1 MTAGK
6 AGKAGMTRRI
16 AAALVLVLTVAGCS
30 SSGSSDSGDADGEP
44 IRFALDW
51 TPNTNHTGLYV
62 AMANGWFD
70 EAGIDVTLLPYSDTS
85 TDTLIDSGAAEFGI
99 SFQTSTTVARAA
111 GANVTSVYAPLQ
123 HWASAIAVRADHP
136 DITRPRDLDGKTY
149 AGFGGV
155 ADGVTLD
162 RVIHDDGGT
171 ADYRTVTLGTSAYE
185 AVYSGAADFTISFMA
200 WEGIEAEHLG
210 MPMQYFDFTKYG
222 VPDTYN
228 VVVDG
233 NSDWLA
239 AHPDRARAFVDAIS
253 RGYTYAAEHPEEAA
267 RILIEQNPGT
277 FPDEQLVIDS
287 QKMLAESYMRDAS
300 GRVGP
305 ITAEQWS
312 TYGDFLY
319 DAGALSD
326 NSGNPL
332 TERPD
337 WSTFF
342 TNEYLDAA

>member
-1 MTAGK
+1 M
-6 AGKAGMTRRI
+6 RRF
-16 AAALVLVLTVAGCS
+16 AAALALVLVASACS
-30 SSGSSDSGDADGEP
+30 STGSDSSNTEAAAEP

-62 AMANGWFD
+62 ALANGWFD
-70 EAGIDVTLLPYSDTS
+70 DAGIDVTLLPYSDTS

-136 DITRPRDLDGKTY
+136 DIARPRDLDGKTY
-149 AGFGGV
+149 AGFGGI
-155 ADGVTLD
+155 ADGVTLQ

-171 ADYRTVTLGTSAYE
+171 GDYRTVTLGTSAYE

-200 WEGIEAEHLG
+200 WEGIEAEHNG
-210 MPMQYFDFTKYG
+210 MPMRYFDFAEYG

-233 NSDWLA
+233 NEDWLA
-239 AHPDRARAFVDAIS
+239 ANPQRARAFVDAIS
-253 RGYTYAAEHPEEAA
+253 RGYTFAAEQPEEAA
-267 RILIEQNPGT
+267 RILIDQNPGT
-277 FPDEQLVIDS
+277 FTDEQLVIDS
-287 QKMLAESYMRDAS
+287 QRMLADSYMRDAS

-305 ITAEQWS
+305 MTIEQWAA
-312 TYGDFLY
+312 YGDFLY
-319 DAGALSD
+319 DSGSLNDDA
-326 NSGNPL
+326 GNPL

-337 WSTFF
+337 WSTYF
-342 TNEYLDAA
+342 TNEYLDPA